1 MNSQN
6 KKIKAG
12 ILGATGAV
20 GQKLITLLINHPL
33 FEISALA
40 ASEKSAGKKYSD
52 ACKWLEPIELPDS
65 IADMQVQ
72 LCKPVLDCKI
82 VFSGLDSSVAGT
94 VESEMASAGYAVIS
108 NSKNHRMDVSVPLV
122 IPEINSSHFDMI
134 RSQSFPNGGFIV
146 TNPNCAVVVLAIAL
160 FPVYHT
166 FGLKNIL
173 VTTMQAIS
181 GAGYPGVPSLDILG
195 NVIPH
200 ISDEEPK
207 IETEL
212 QKIFGSFSTGTFS
225 PAKFNISAMVNRVP
239 VRDGHTV
246 AVSFETET
254 KADKDSIIKAIKD
267 FNLEAKAQSGFDVL
281 KYFDSPFRP
290 QPLLDVNAN
299 SGMTVSAGNLRQ
311 CNVLDW
317 KLTALGHNTI
327 RGAAGA
333 AIINAEYLL
342 RKGYICS

>member
-1 MNSQN
+1 MNSPKN
-6 KKIKAG
+6 KIKAG

-20 GQKLITLLINHPL
+20 GQKLISLLISHPL
-33 FEISALA
+33 FEITALA

-52 ACKWLEPIELPDS
+52 ACKWLEPLELPQS
-65 IADMQVQ
+65 ISDMQVQ
-72 LCKPVLDCKI
+72 LCKPGLDCKI
-82 VFSGLDSSVAGT
+82 VFSGLDSSVAGD
-94 VESEMASAGYAVIS
+94 VETEMASAGYAVIS

-122 IPEINSSHFDMI
+122 IPEINSVHFELI
-134 RSQSFPNGGFIV
+134 RSQSIPNGGFIV
-146 TNPNCAVVVLAIAL
+146 TNPNCAVVVLALAL
-160 FPVYHT
+160 FPVYRT
-166 FGLKNIL
+166 FGLKNVF

-207 IETEL
+207 IESEL
-212 QKIFGSFSTGTFS
+212 HKIFGSLNGSIA
-225 PAKFNISAMVNRVP
+225 PADFNISAMVNRVP
-239 VRDGHTV
+239 VKDGHTV
-246 AVSFETET
+246 AVSFETQK
-254 KADKDSIIKAIKD
+254 KADKDSIIKAIND
-267 FNLEAKAQSGFDVL
+267 FNIEAKAQSGFDVI

-290 QPLLDVNAN
+290 QPLLDANAN
-299 SGMTVSAGNLRQ
+299 SGMTVSIGNLRQ

-342 RKGYICS
+342 RKGFICS